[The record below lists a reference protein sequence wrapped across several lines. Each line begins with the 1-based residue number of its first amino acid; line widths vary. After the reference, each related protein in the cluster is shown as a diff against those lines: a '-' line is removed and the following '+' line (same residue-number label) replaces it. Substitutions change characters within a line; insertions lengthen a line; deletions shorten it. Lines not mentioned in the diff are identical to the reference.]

1 MFPKLSAFDIIKLF
15 FRTIFVLLVAAVF
28 AVLFWRMATSRVPK
42 ELLELTPNDVLTEAY
57 NEYGDELT
65 LMTQEQN
72 TITRT
77 KENYGYFAVSEA
89 LFIPK
94 ANQLQLIIR
103 YNDSTLEALQKD
115 YGLDF
120 LPKNDKDWYDV
131 SIVVATDLTPE
142 NEDDN
147 LSNDRESVA
156 LSRILPTTVSAS
168 MHKGRHNYR
177 KLIFDGISFDDSLL
191 AVYADFFYIEDIGYL
206 SEDFDIYTDKAYGT
220 LCLYAFTEEGDNQI
234 IKLTE
239 KQKHM
244 LEE

>member
-15 FRTIFVLLVAAVF
+15 FRTVFVLLVAAVF

-42 ELLELTPNDVLTEAY
+42 ELLELTPNDVLMEAY

-120 LPKNDKDWYDV
+120 LPENDKDWYDV

-156 LSRILPTTVSAS
+156 LTRILPTTVSAS

-206 SEDFDIYTDKAYGT
+206 SKDFDIYTDKAYGT

>member
-15 FRTIFVLLVAAVF
+15 FRTVFVLLVAAVF
-28 AVLFWRMATSRVPK
+28 AVLFWRMASSRVPK
-42 ELLELTPNDVLTEAY
+42 ELLELTPNEVLKEAY
-57 NEYGDELT
+57 AEHGDELT

-94 ANQLQLIIR
+94 ANQLQLIVR

-120 LPKNDKDWYDV
+120 LPENDKDWYDV

-156 LSRILPTTVSAS
+156 LTRILPTTVSAS

-191 AVYADFFYIEDIGYL
+191 AVYADFFYIEDIR
-206 SEDFDIYTDKAYGT
+206 
-220 LCLYAFTEEGDNQI
+220 N
-234 IKLTE
+234 IKGI
-239 KQKHM
+239 
-244 LEE
+244 